1 MIQVSPRARRH
12 EDRAGDPLDGL
23 VNLFDVGIVLAV
35 AFLLAALAS
44 FNLSGRITGRAGQ
57 APSGQTVTVR
67 PGEVLRSVPAD
78 QRSASG
84 SGTPIGRVYRLNDG
98 RLVYVVPSSA
108 LNSPSASPGST
119 PTPTA
124 PSPTR

>member
-108 LNSPSASPGST
+108 LNSPSASPCST

>member
-57 APSGQTVTVR
+57 APSGQPVTVR

-98 RLVYVVPSSA
+98 QLVYVVPSSA
-108 LNSPSASPGST
+108 LNSPTAPSASPS
-119 PTPTA
+119 PTT
-124 PSPTR
+124 PSPSR